1 MKRWREHQDPEAVHK
16 LATSHLRL
24 VAKLATGYRGY
35 GLPLSDLMS
44 EGSVGMMQ
52 AINRFDP
59 ERGFRLATYAAFWIR
74 AAIHQYI
81 LRSRSLVKMG
91 TTASQ
96 KKLFF
101 NLRRLKVQLQA
112 IDEGSLSPEH
122 VKMIADELDVAEVD
136 VISMNERLSAS
147 DPSLNAP
154 QRAESDSE
162 WQERI
167 ADERDSQ
174 EAQLGDQQELDMRRC
189 LLLHALMHLEDREK
203 NVLIERRLREN
214 PSTLKEL
221 SRKYGVSPERVRQIE
236 LRALEKL
243 QRKINAAS
251 VERRVVT
258 NRPGGAM
265 SLAAEEAYRQLST
278 SRAA

>member
-147 DPSLNAP
+147 DPSLNAT
-154 QRAESDSE
+154 QRADSDGE

-174 EAQLGDQQELDMRRC
+174 EAQLGDQQELGMRRSM
-189 LLLHALMHLEDREK
+189 LLRALMHLEDREK

-251 VERRVVT
+251 VERRVVM
-258 NRPGGAM
+258 NRPSGAM
-265 SLAAEEAYRQLST
+265 SLVSEEAYRQLST
-278 SRAA
+278 SCAA

>member
-1 MKRWREHQDPEAVHK
+1 MA
-16 LATSHLRL
+16 
-24 VAKLATGYRGY
+24 
-35 GLPLSDLMS
+35 LPLSDLMS

-52 AINRFDP
+52 ANNRFDP

-136 VISMNERLSAS
+136 VISMNERLSAA

-154 QRAESDSE
+154 QRADSDGE

-174 EAQLGDQQELDMRRC
+174 EAQLGDRQELGMRRS
-189 LLLHALMHLEDREK
+189 LLLRTLMHLEDREK

-214 PSTLKEL
+214 PSTLKGL
-221 SRKYGVSPERVRQIE
+221 SRNYGVSPERVRQIE
-236 LRALEKL
+236 LRTLEKL
-243 QRKINAAS
+243 QRKVNAAS
-251 VERRVVT
+251 VERRVVM
-258 NRPGGAM
+258 NRPSGAM
-265 SLAAEEAYRQLST
+265 SLAS
-278 SRAA
+278 